1 MKRRLLLLL
10 PLLFAGALAFL
21 FLWMEASS
29 QGWGGTYYEFD
40 CPSPPPESLSSQAG
54 CDGAWSRVKWVM
66 QNSGCP
72 SGAGVQP
79 FLDSTAGSF
88 SFPMRRR

>member
-29 QGWGGTYYEFD
+29 QGWGGTYYEFE
-40 CPSPPPESLSSQAG
+40 CLPPPTNLPSQAG
-54 CDGAWSRVKWVM
+54 CLGEWSQVKLVM
-66 QNSGCP
+66 HDSGCP
-72 SGAGVQP
+72 GGAGVQP

-88 SFPMRRR
+88 PFPMRRR